1 MKTICSILLF
11 LFFLFNF
18 SQEIEIIKR
27 GINPNPSTQNIPPV
41 FEACQVYEQNFSV
54 LQKCTLDKVKEI
66 IQKELTVP
74 EKQTTNFYKLSLTI
88 KFEDDG
94 NLYSYE
100 IPEMVPSY
108 YHKIIE
114 KAFKETTLKIK
125 GKIKPALNVERKP
138 IRFITFIPLYFEK

>member
-1 MKTICSILLF
+1 MKTISSIF
-11 LFFLFNF
+11 FFFLALFIF
-18 SQEIEIIKR
+18 SQEQDIIKR
-27 GINPNPSTQNIPPV
+27 GTNPNPSTQNIPPI
-41 FEACQVYEQNFSV
+41 FEGCQVYMENFST

-94 NLYSYE
+94 SLYSYE
-100 IPEMVPSY
+100 IPETVPSY

-114 KAFKETTLKIK
+114 KAFKETIKIK
-125 GKIKPALNVERKP
+125 GKIKPALNTERKP